1 VFVAAA
7 HLDKVL
13 ASDRAIGQTERRQAS
28 AVREG
33 HTLPDQLQFKTFL
46 DRRAKDPAYT
56 FRKQL
61 RAPGGAI
68 EE

>member
-13 ASDRAIGQTERRQAS
+13 ASARAIGQTGRRQAA

-33 HTLPDQLQFKTFL
+33 HTLRDQLQFKTFL
-46 DRRAKDPAYT
+46 DRRAKDAAYT
-56 FRKQL
+56 FRKHL
-61 RAPGGAI
+61 RALGGAI